1 MNRDFHELL
10 GVISRVEE
18 ENESCAILRVF
29 RDRELTGIYVVEKD
43 RFNEKLEELSLYY
56 GDEAEVLPEVLEPR
70 VRLLIMG
77 AGHVG
82 KSLGILGSIVGF
94 DVVIVDDR
102 PEFLIGARLDNY
114 GIRTVEE
121 KFDDLDKLNIINS
134 WTAVAIVTRGHQF
147 DEVCLRHILVNEKK
161 PKYIGMIGSRRRV
174 EMIKR
179 RLEGDGFSKE
189 DLAELYAPIGLRIG
203 AVTPQEI
210 AVAILAEIINK
221 FRSE

>member
-1 MNRDFHELL
+1 MNQDFHELL

-18 ENESCAILRVF
+18 ENGSYAILRVF
-29 RDRELTGIYVVEKD
+29 REKELTGICVVRKD
-43 RFNEKLEELSLYY
+43 EFNEKLEEISLYY
-56 GDEAEVLPEVLEPR
+56 DSEVEVLSEVLEPR
-70 VRLLIMG
+70 GQLLIMG

-82 KSLGILGSIVGF
+82 RSLGILGSIVGF

-102 PEFLIGARLDNY
+102 PEFLCEATLDNS
-114 GIRTVEE
+114 GITAIEE
-121 KFDDLDKLNIINS
+121 KFDDLGKLNIING

-147 DEVCLRHILVNEKK
+147 DEVCLRHILTNKRK
-161 PKYIGMIGSRRRV
+161 PKYIGMIGSKRRV

-189 DLAELYAPIGLRIG
+189 DLAKLHAPIGLRIG

-210 AVAILAEIINK
+210 AVAILAEIITK
-221 FRSE
+221 FRRE